1 MMILR
6 CIVHLLLTLN
16 QNLLENQ
23 FYFILIQQCEIIK
36 LLITVEQDFLL
47 SLSGYS
53 PSESIWN
60 LLFLRHFPSVDF
72 NPFFLG
78 RSCGRQDLV
87 STGILSLV
95 QSHPTVAILSLDL
108 PCHFHSKPL
117 QIPENNAFLPSVL
130 SAFPILTYV
139 WVELMPKAWRK
150 PRSTKVHLSEKA
162 TCSILSLNRLQHQ
175 SRLEPVSA
183 LWSDVLSW
191 ATSNDHGPATCL
203 HISRQMC
210 NLSV

>member
-1 MMILR
+1 MYSSPLADFKPKPSR
-6 CIVHLLLTLN
+6 KSVLLHSDTTMWNYKAPDHSWTRLSVVLVWIFSLWEYLKHPVSQTLSICGF
-16 QNLLENQ
+16 QSLLPGQ
-23 FYFILIQQCEIIK
+23 KQWQTRLGFYW
-36 LLITVEQDFLL
+36 DFEF
-47 SLSGYS
+47 GAV
-53 PSESIWN
+53 PS
-60 LLFLRHFPSVDF
+60 H
-72 NPFFLG
+72 
-78 RSCGRQDLV
+78 C
-87 STGILSLV
+87 
-95 QSHPTVAILSLDL
+95 PTVAILSLDL

-191 ATSNDHGPATCL
+191 ATSKDHGPATCL